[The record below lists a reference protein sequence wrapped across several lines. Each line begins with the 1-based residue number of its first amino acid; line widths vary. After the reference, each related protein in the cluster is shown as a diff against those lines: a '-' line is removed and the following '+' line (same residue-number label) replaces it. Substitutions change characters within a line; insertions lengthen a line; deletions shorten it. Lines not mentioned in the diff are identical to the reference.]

1 MLQPSTRHAAIVS
14 ACLIAAI
21 SGCGTSG
28 SDPVQYP
35 EVHFA
40 VHPGGQSVFTVD
52 SLIGGG
58 VSHSS
63 VTGQQFTATGTFEIV
78 LENAM
83 PPYLGVF
90 TLVSGDQMTVSLT
103 VVSPTGQT
111 VVTDVT
117 TPGKPTAT
125 VSTGGPVPVPPP
137 GPANPE
143 VRFDVCAPLANET
156 ACSVAA
162 SIGTFG
168 VLFNGTLGDPFTSH
182 LLNGATPTIYFLEAP
197 QDNVNGV
204 FTRQPQVGVLLVAQ
218 LFFNGVLEQT
228 QANASNVIIK
238 QDLP

>member
-1 MLQPSTRHAAIVS
+1 MLQHLMRSAAIVS
-14 ACLIAAI
+14 ACFVIVT

-35 EVHFA
+35 EVRFEVRPA
-40 VHPGGQSVFTVD
+40 GQSTFTVD

-63 VTGQQFTATGTFEIV
+63 VTNQQFTATGAFDIA

-83 PPYLGVF
+83 PPYEGTF
-90 TLVSGDQMTVSLT
+90 TLVAGDQITVSIS
-103 VVSPTGQT
+103 VISPTGQT
-111 VVTDVT
+111 LVSKTTSPGHPVVT
-117 TPGKPTAT
+117 
-125 VSTGGPVPVPPP
+125 VSSGGTVPVPPP

-162 SIGTFG
+162 SVGTFG
-168 VLFNGTLGDPFTSH
+168 VLFTGTLGDPFTSH
-182 LLNGATPTIYFLEAP
+182 LINGATPTIYFLEAP
-197 QDNVNGV
+197 SDNVAGV
-204 FTRQPQVGVLLVAQ
+204 FTREPQVGVLLVAQ
-218 LFFNGVLEQT
+218 LLFNGVLQQT

-238 QDLP
+238 QDL